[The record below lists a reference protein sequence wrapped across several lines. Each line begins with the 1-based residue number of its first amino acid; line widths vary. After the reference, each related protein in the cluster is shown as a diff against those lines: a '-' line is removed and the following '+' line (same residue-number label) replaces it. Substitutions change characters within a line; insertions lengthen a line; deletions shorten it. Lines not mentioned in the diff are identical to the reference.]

1 MFQLTGNGPIRLS
14 KSRFGVG
21 EGLPVLGS
29 VQLVILFTW
38 SIKNIRP
45 LSEYE
50 KSQPG
55 GNAVSVGFGLTPT
68 SFTRVPVVELAF
80 GVLLLD
86 LLPDPRLRGVL
97 DVSEFVL
104 LLLADGLA
112 VAVVSEAAPLTGPT
126 KSSNGWSSSLNKKLD

>member
-1 MFQLTGNGPIRLS
+1 M
-14 KSRFGVG
+14 
-21 EGLPVLGS
+21 PVLGS

-55 GNAVSVGFGLTPT
+55 GSAASVGFGLTLT
-68 SFTRVPVVELAF
+68 SFTRVPVVVELAF

-104 LLLADGLA
+104 LLLVDGLA